1 MNFNCDVPLWEN
13 SRAAHRKS
21 RARFEIGK
29 HGSVWKRGGIPE
41 RVAQFESAALAERV
55 LAEAGYT
62 KTDKGVW
69 KP

>member
-13 SRAAHRKS
+13 SRAAHKAS
-21 RARFEIGK
+21 RTTFEIGK
-29 HGSVWKRGGIPE
+29 HGAVWNKRTME
-41 RVAQFESAALAERV
+41 RVAQFESAAEAERV

-62 KTDKGVW
+62 KTDKGTW